1 MTYRREVD
9 APMLISL
16 DPLRDDPD
24 AEKVK
29 FLVQAWKAAYEK
41 AQSQGWL

>member
-1 MTYRREVD
+1 
-9 APMLISL
+9 MLISL

-41 AQSQGWL
+41 AQSLGWL